1 LSSLIQL
8 KRSSS
13 KARKLRETKEGGI
26 VLICLF
32 LIQALVNRAVNKLE
46 TIHAQGVNFRKNIFS
61 LLEIYQISDK
71 ENKSVSS
78 VYVYVLVYS
87 FVSCV
92 FICLLGAKVG
102 RKTIAWQEKGNNS
115 FKKLS

>member
-1 LSSLIQL
+1 MSFD
-8 KRSSS
+8 
-13 KARKLRETKEGGI
+13 
-26 VLICLF
+26 CLF

-46 TIHAQGVNFRKNIFS
+46 TIHAQRRELSQNLFS

-87 FVSCV
+87 FVCCV

-102 RKTIAWQEKGNNS
+102 KKRLLGKKKATNLQNTVINAVAFGRILLFLRRKT
-115 FKKLS
+115 

>member
-1 LSSLIQL
+1 MPS
-8 KRSSS
+8 
-13 KARKLRETKEGGI
+13 
-26 VLICLF
+26 CLF

-46 TIHAQGVNFRKNIFS
+46 TIHAQRRELSQNLFS

-87 FVSCV
+87 FVGCV
-92 FICLLGAKVG
+92 FVGFNGDKSREKSDCTATFWKNPYLCAVLLHQTTKST
-102 RKTIAWQEKGNNS
+102 TI
-115 FKKLS
+115 